1 MLNGITLGIII
12 VIVISIFLVIL
23 SLLTNLLLAP
33 VIRTPKKVIQE
44 ILEIM
49 NLSKEDTFVDFG
61 CGDGRL
67 VLSAYDQAKCKCI
80 GYDISP
86 IMLILAKTARVLR
99 FPLSKDIVF
108 DAQDIFQVD
117 ISKVTKIYCFLDEK
131 SMNILNEKLSN
142 FVKGGG
148 EVYSYEYGLKGFK
161 NEKKVILS
169 NEKIL
174 YIYRDVHR
182 DH

>member
-12 VIVISIFLVIL
+12 VVVIFVFLFVI

-33 VIRTPKKVIQE
+33 VIRTPQKVIQE

-49 NLSKEDTFVDFG
+49 NLTKEDTFVDFG

-67 VLSAYDQAKCKCI
+67 VLGAYDQAKCKCI

-86 IMLILAKTARVLR
+86 IMLMLAKTARVVR
-99 FPLSKDIVF
+99 YPLVKDIVF
-108 DAQDIFQVD
+108 DAQDIFQID
-117 ISKVTKIYCFLDEK
+117 ISGVSKIYCFLDEK
-131 SMNILNEKLSN
+131 SMDILNEKLSN

-148 EVYSYEYGLKGFK
+148 EVYSYKYSLKNFK
-161 NEKKVILS
+161 NEKSVILS
-169 NEKIL
+169 NSETL
-174 YIYRDVHR
+174 YVCKKT
-182 DH
+182 

>member
-12 VIVISIFLVIL
+12 VIVIFVFLFII

-44 ILEIM
+44 ILEII
-49 NLSKEDTFVDFG
+49 NLTKEDVFVDFG

-67 VLSAYDQAKCKCI
+67 ILSAYDQAKCKCI

-86 IMLILAKTARVLR
+86 IMLMLAKTARVIR
-99 FPLSKDIVF
+99 YPLSKDIVF
-108 DAQDIFQVD
+108 EAQDIFQVD
-117 ISKVTKIYCFLDEK
+117 ISNVTKIYCYLDEK
-131 SMNILNEKLSN
+131 SMDVLNKKLSN

-148 EVYSYEYGLKGFK
+148 EVYSYKYSLKNFK
-161 NEKKVILS
+161 NEKSVILS
-169 NEKIL
+169 NGDTL
-174 YIYRDVHR
+174 YVYRGA
-182 DH
+182 

>member
-12 VIVISIFLVIL
+12 VIVIFVFLVII

-44 ILEIM
+44 ILDIM
-49 NLSKEDTFVDFG
+49 NLTKEDTFVDFG

-67 VLSAYDQAKCKCI
+67 VLSAYEQAKCKCI

-86 IMLILAKTARVLR
+86 IMLILAKTARVVR
-99 FPLSKDIVF
+99 YPLVKDILF

-117 ISKVTKIYCFLDEK
+117 ISNVSKIYCFLDEK
-131 SMNILNEKLSN
+131 SMNILNEKLGN

-148 EVYSYEYGLKGFK
+148 EVYSYEYGLADLK

-169 NEKIL
+169 NGNTL
-174 YIYRDVHR
+174 YVYRGV
-182 DH
+182 

>member
-12 VIVISIFLVIL
+12 VIVIFVFLVII

-44 ILEIM
+44 ILDIM
-49 NLSKEDTFVDFG
+49 NLTKEDTFVDFG

-67 VLSAYDQAKCKCI
+67 VLSAYEQARCKCI

-86 IMLILAKTARVLR
+86 IMLILAKTARVVR
-99 FPLSKDIVF
+99 YPLVKDILF

-117 ISKVTKIYCFLDEK
+117 ISMVSKIYCFLDEK
-131 SMNILNEKLSN
+131 SMNILKEKLDN
-142 FVKGGG
+142 FVRGGG
-148 EVYSYEYGLKGFK
+148 EVYSYEYGLKDLK

-169 NEKIL
+169 NGNTL
-174 YIYRDVHR
+174 YVYRGA
-182 DH
+182 

>member
-12 VIVISIFLVIL
+12 VIVIFVFLVII

-33 VIRTPKKVIQE
+33 VIRTPKRVIQE
-44 ILEIM
+44 ILDIM
-49 NLSKEDTFVDFG
+49 NLTKRDTFVDFG

-67 VLSAYDQAKCKCI
+67 VLSAYEQAKCKCI

-86 IMLILAKTARVLR
+86 IMLILAKTAKVVRY
-99 FPLSKDIVF
+99 PLVKDILF

-117 ISKVTKIYCFLDEK
+117 ISNVSKIYCFLDEK

-148 EVYSYEYGLKGFK
+148 EVYSYEYGLADLK

-169 NEKIL
+169 NGNTL
-174 YIYRDVHR
+174 YVYRGA
-182 DH
+182 

>member
-12 VIVISIFLVIL
+12 VIVIFVFLFII

-44 ILEIM
+44 ILQIM

-67 VLSAYDQAKCKCI
+67 VLSAYEQAKCKCI

-86 IMLILAKTARVLR
+86 IMLMLAKTARVIR
-99 FPLSKDIVF
+99 YPLSKDIIF
-108 DAQDIFQVD
+108 DAQDIFQAD

-148 EVYSYEYGLKGFK
+148 EVYSYMYDIKGLK
-161 NEKKVILS
+161 NEKKIILS
-169 NEKIL
+169 NGNTL
-174 YIYRDVHR
+174 YMYRGV
-182 DH
+182 